1 MDSHRTMMM
10 RMLFCTAFL
19 TLHSSLFTSYCCA
32 QKDSVNQLNVDLQF
46 VTHGEA
52 CGGGLPKSDGKAA
65 SVEDKS
71 NFLFGRTRLIVDY
84 QRPNLQA
91 HAVIQNKAVWG
102 NQNNQALNLYEGW
115 VKLKADCGLFTKVGR
130 VALSYDD
137 ERIVG
142 ANDFA
147 TASLSHD
154 VLIAGYEGYGHQV
167 HAILG
172 YNQNGANVYKSTYYD
187 INKGSQYYK
196 SMQTLWYHYDVPKVP
211 LGVSLLFMN
220 VGLQAGYT
228 PDNVNYKYESEHTVD
243 QRFFGGYFKYHPS
256 FMTLEGSY
264 YKQTGQQ
271 VYIDGTGYLGKIKID
286 AWMASVKATVTPAD
300 NYGFELG
307 YDYLSGDDYVPI
319 LYGGMVGLPLL
330 EVEGGFSPL
339 YGSRTKFYGIMDYF
353 YESAYT
359 HGFTPGLQKAFIGGY
374 VKPLTGLK
382 CGAAY
387 HYLATAT
394 SLDNLNSTLGHAIE
408 LQASYKMTKDVSL
421 VAGYTQMMGT
431 ETMDRLKQ
439 GSASKQARWGWFSL
453 VVSPRLFTAKW

>member
-1 MDSHRTMMM
+1 MKKYCMMLLLLASTGCWAQNDSI
-10 RMLFCTAFL
+10 
-19 TLHSSLFTSYCCA
+19 
-32 QKDSVNQLNVDLQF
+32 NQLNVNLEF

-52 CGGGLPKSDGKAA
+52 CGGGLPRSDNSNAA
-65 SVEDKS
+65 TVEDRS
-71 NFLFGRTRLIVDY
+71 QFLFSRTRLILDY
-84 QRPNLQA
+84 QRPHLEA

-115 VKLKADCGLFTKVGR
+115 VKLKADCGLFTKIGR

-137 ERIVG
+137 ERIIG

-147 TASLSHD
+147 TAALSHD
-154 VLIAGYEGYGHQV
+154 VVIAGYEGHGHQV

-187 INKGSQYYK
+187 VNRGAQYYK

-211 LGVSLLFMN
+211 LGVSLLFLN

-228 PDNVNYKYESEHTVD
+228 SDNVNYKNEPEHSVD
-243 QRFFGGYFKYHPS
+243 QRFYGGYFKYHPS

-264 YKQTGQQ
+264 YKQTGRQ
-271 VYIDGTGYLGKIKID
+271 VYVDDTYGYYGNIKID
-286 AWMASVKATVTPAD
+286 AWMASVKATITPSD
-300 NYGFELG
+300 KYGFELG
-307 YDYLSGDDYVPI
+307 YDYLSGDDYVPV
-319 LYGGMVGLPLL
+319 LYGGMFGLPLL

-353 YESAYT
+353 YESAYS
-359 HGFTPGLQKAFIGGY
+359 HGFTPGLQKTFVGAY
-374 VKPLTGLK
+374 AKPLAGLR
-382 CGAAY
+382 CDLAY
-387 HYLATAT
+387 HYIATAT
-394 SLDNLNSTLGHAIE
+394 ALHDLNRTLGHAVE
-408 LQASYKMTKDVSL
+408 LQASYKIAKDISL
-421 VAGYTQMMGT
+421 AAGYTQMMGT

-439 GSASKQARWGWFSL
+439 GNGSKQARWGWFSL